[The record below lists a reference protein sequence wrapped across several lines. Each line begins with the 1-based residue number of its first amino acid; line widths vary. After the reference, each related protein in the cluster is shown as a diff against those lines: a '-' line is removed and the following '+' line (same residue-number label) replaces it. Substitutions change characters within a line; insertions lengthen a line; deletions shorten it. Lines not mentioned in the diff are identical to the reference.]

1 MRKRPFQRDSD
12 LELLQNFNAEAV
24 AATDSLGYVHPG
36 DIPHRLYSGNKLY
49 DPSEVMTLWEDEKG
63 VAAWVLVS
71 PRFKGFDA
79 QVRPDLRGG
88 ELEWEVLRHS
98 TNETKALKAKYAI
111 EGDEILA
118 DAFRGD
124 DIRHEI
130 LLELGWK
137 PAGEPD
143 YVINRATLEEL
154 EEPVFP
160 DGYSVRSPTGVEEA
174 AALAEVHSASFG
186 STWDEVL
193 YRKLMES
200 PGYAPEREFVVVA
213 PGGGFAAFTVTW
225 HDHRNRMGL
234 FEPVGTHKDHRRLG
248 LGKQLIRYGMKRM
261 AKEGMTSAIV
271 ATFVSNKGA
280 QGLYEG
286 CGFAPWYEL
295 DPFTMPA

>member
-1 MRKRPFQRDSD
+1 MKKRPFMQASD
-12 LELLQNFNAEAV
+12 LELLQTFNAEAV

-49 DPSEVMTLWEDEKG
+49 DPGEVMTLWEDDRG

-71 PRFKGFDA
+71 PRYRGFDA

-88 ELEWEVLRHS
+88 DLEREVILHATEGTR
-98 TNETKALKAKYAI
+98 TLKRKYEI

-124 DIRHEI
+124 TIRHEL

-137 PAGEPD
+137 PSGESD
-143 YVINRATLEEL
+143 YVINRAEFGRLED
-154 EEPVFP
+154 PVFP
-160 DGYSVRSPTGVEEA
+160 QGYSVRCAKGVEEA

-186 STWDEVL
+186 TNWTEEL
-193 YRKLMES
+193 YRKLMLS
-200 PGYAPEREFVVVA
+200 PGYSPEREFVVVA

-225 HDHRNRMGL
+225 LDHRNRMGL

-248 LGKQLIRYGMKRM
+248 LGRELLKHGMKQM
-261 AKEGMTSAIV
+261 AEAGMTSAIV